1 VILPEAYA
9 PPAGRVPHRR
19 VALLVG
25 CLSQAFG
32 AGRLDLLDLLLHE
45 AKSVNVPPEFGQ
57 RVRRY
62 D

>member
-1 VILPEAYA
+1 
-9 PPAGRVPHRR
+9 